1 MQEYKLTIK
10 RKNVKNISI
19 RVISFDEVVLTLPI
33 FASKKR
39 ALEFVKSKEKW
50 IQKALKR
57 QEKPFV
63 LEDGATIFYLGK
75 AYIVALYHD
84 KKQRVEIKDDIF
96 HIYYK
101 DDKERVLDRFLRESA
116 KEIFLKL
123 IKKWEAKLD
132 KKVEKVSIKKMK
144 TRWGSCN
151 TQKRYI
157 NLNLK
162 LIHKSIDVIEYII
175 LHEMAHL
182 TYPNHSKSFH
192 DYVEKYMSD
201 WRERDK
207 ELKYM
212 V

>member
-19 RVISFDEVVLTLPI
+19 RVLSFDEVLLTLPI

-39 ALEFVKSKEKW
+39 ALEFVKSKESW
-50 IQKALKR
+50 IQKALQN

-63 LEDGATIFYLGK
+63 LEDGAKIFYLGK
-75 AYIVALYHD
+75 PYTIALYHD
-84 KKQRVEIKDDIF
+84 RKQRVELVEEFF

-101 DDKERVLDRFLRESA
+101 DDKEKVLEKFLKKEA
-116 KEIFLKL
+116 KEIFSKL
-123 IKKWEAKLD
+123 IQKWEEKLD
-132 KKVEKVSIKKMK
+132 KKVERVSIKKMK

-162 LIHKSIDVIEYII
+162 LIHKDIDVIEYII

-192 DYVEKYMSD
+192 DYVTKYMPD
-201 WRERDK
+201 WKLRDK
-207 ELKYM
+207 KLKN
-212 V
+212 VV